1 MKMQLVLKKKKK
13 KKEKDEK
20 MMKIE
25 VARVYK
31 SLKGLWAAAM
41 SLCNSCEDVFM
52 FQRLGSDLA
61 FSLEKLYFF
70 VFLYLFCICGGDI

>member
-1 MKMQLVLKKKKK
+1 MKMQLVLKKKEE

-31 SLKGLWAAAM
+31 SLKGLSSRNVNLQQLWRCIYVLPSQVTLGKSQMQTLLSVWA
-41 SLCNSCEDVFM
+41 SFIFIS
-52 FQRLGSDLA
+52 
-61 FSLEKLYFF
+61 
-70 VFLYLFCICGGDI
+70 

>member
-1 MKMQLVLKKKKK
+1 MNIQLMLKKKKK

-31 SLKGLWAAAM
+31 SLKGL
-41 SLCNSCEDVFM
+41 SSRNVNL
-52 FQRLGSDLA
+52 QQL
-61 FSLEKLYFF
+61 
-70 VFLYLFCICGGDI
+70 

>member
-1 MKMQLVLKKKKK
+1 MQLVLKKKKK

-31 SLKGLWAAAM
+31 SLKGL
-41 SLCNSCEDVFM
+41 SSRNVN
-52 FQRLGSDLA
+52 FQQL
-61 FSLEKLYFF
+61 
-70 VFLYLFCICGGDI
+70 